1 MIQEIKLILE
11 NYLNNAKLCT
21 IIIGTVVSNGV
32 RINDKIVIPNEL
44 IVGNL
49 KKTLVLGD
57 KVRILRN
64 HGGRQF
70 FILEVVK

>member
-1 MIQEIKLILE
+1 MIQEIKLIIE
-11 NYLNNAKLCT
+11 NYLSNAKLCN
-21 IIIGTVVSNGV
+21 IILGTVVNGGV

-49 KKTLVLGD
+49 KQNLELGN